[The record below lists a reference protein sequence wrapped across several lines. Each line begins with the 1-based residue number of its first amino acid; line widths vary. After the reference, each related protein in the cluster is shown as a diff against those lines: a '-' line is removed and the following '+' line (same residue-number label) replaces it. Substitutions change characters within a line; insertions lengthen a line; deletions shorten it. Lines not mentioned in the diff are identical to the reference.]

1 MVGRSLSL
9 KDWKLVVK
17 NNKFADSTLL
27 LTGGEPSLHKDLN
40 KFIEFSKPHFAKIS
54 LNTNGV
60 ESSWLNE
67 LTSNAVHV
75 QISLDGTPKV
85 HNLLRSKDDYD
96 VYEKINTTIKKLE
109 MLNIKY
115 NIATTVSKENFDDIM
130 NLMSWVE
137 RYEHMSY
144 WKISPVLPFGCG
156 SLGNTV
162 SITEWNQL
170 VDNLIEHSRVRIK
183 IRRLFDFGLL
193 DKFVDDGKSVV
204 RGSRL
209 NCGNIKNKIYIYP
222 DLTVYPCTC
231 LTDFPLGNLH
241 TSSLKEILN
250 SDTANR
256 FKNYTVLPESKCYD
270 CKYLKFCNGG
280 CIGMSYNHFGK
291 LGMGDYRCPL
301 QSK

>member
-1 MVGRSLSL
+1 
-9 KDWKLVVK
+9 
-17 NNKFADSTLL
+17 
-27 LTGGEPSLHKDLN
+27 
-40 KFIEFSKPHFAKIS
+40 
-54 LNTNGV
+54 
-60 ESSWLNE
+60 